1 MKIRNLNTRSRVG
14 KSHRV
19 SDGAADVY
27 VDGGGFHRRLPAR
40 RARAGR
46 RGRAFCRVLFD
57 SGLREGVSSLG
68 FAPEIALRPRTP
80 LWWRVEVVADDGDRA
95 VSEAA
100 WFETGKR
107 GEPWSAK
114 WIRAPFEAGVH
125 PILSRG
131 FELRRS
137 RRARGFTPWGWAC
150 TSSRSTEAPLATR
163 FSRRSTTITTSG
175 FSAGLRRHGAAARG
189 RKPARGVARQRLVS
203 RALRLRRRRGVRLR
217 RPYAAD
223 PRAAGRNAR
232 RERVRPRKRRAAAL
246 PPLARARKQHLRRRS
261 LRRSAGA
268 LRAERSRRR
277 GAAAGRADRRP
288 PVAAAA
294 ALRPHGAEGAD
305 PHAGG
310 RTGAGL
316 RPGDDRLGGI
326 RLRPARGR
334 AGRARVRRALAARQ
348 FLPREPALGEGA
360 LRLCLRPDVRPARG
374 RDLRSTASA
383 TPA

>member
-1 MKIRNLNTRSRVG
+1 MFTWTAEDSTGAYQRAARVQ
-14 KSHRV
+14 V
-19 SDGAADVY
+19 AEDE
-27 VDGGGFHRRLPAR
+27 
-40 RARAGR
+40 
-46 RGRAFCRVLFD
+46 AFCRVLFD

-68 FAPEIALRPRTP
+68 FAPEIALRPRTRY
-80 LWWRVEVVADDGDRA
+80 WWRVEVVADDGDRA

-131 FELRRS
+131 FEL
-137 RRARGFTPWGWAC
+137 P
-150 TSSRSTEAPLATR
+150 E
-163 FSRRSTTITTSG
+163 
-175 FSAGLRRHGAAARG
+175 
-189 RKPARGVARQRLVS
+189 KPARARIYAVGLGVYELTLNGSAVGDEVLAPFYNDYNLWIQAQAYDVTELLRAGENRLEAWLGNGWYRGRFGFDGGAECVYGDHMQLILEL
-203 RALRLRRRRGVRLR
+203 RAEMPDGSEFVLGSDEPL
-217 RPYAAD
+217 
-223 PRAAGRNAR
+223 
-232 RERVRPRKRRAAAL
+232 AL

-261 LRRSAGA
+261 LRRPAGA